1 MTRTS
6 LTKQSFILKDSEN
19 TNRLSDQNVL
29 EMLAKFT
36 VTDI

>member
-6 LTKQSFILKDSEN
+6 LTRQSFILKNSEN
-19 TNRLSDQNVL
+19 TNHLSAQNVL

-36 VTDI
+36 VANI